1 MGNDFNIPEPKND
14 KQYGIAG
21 IVILVMTG
29 IGAIIKVLSGGKGNN
44 SQPEA

>member
-1 MGNDFNIPEPKND
+1 MANNYDIPEPKND

-29 IGAIIKVLSGGKGNN
+29 IGAIVKILTGGKGND